1 MADNIGIRY
10 GAIAGFALIILYVVL
25 YAVNP
30 ALMYSLWW
38 LGVLMFVAIIAVMV
52 LAARN
57 TRTEQGGYGTFA
69 QLVAPAF
76 AVMVVV
82 QLLSSVYN
90 YVMFNYIDPSLT
102 ETLRNA
108 TTETTY
114 QWMSS
119 WGVPEEE
126 IEKTM
131 DELDTRDF
139 SVTLKSSLFGF
150 AGACIIGFAI
160 AAVIALILR
169 RNPPAHLQQSAT
181 PDLPETENPN
191 DMVQL

>member
-1 MADNIGIRY
+1 
-10 GAIAGFALIILYVVL
+10 
-25 YAVNP
+25 
-30 ALMYSLWW
+30 
-38 LGVLMFVAIIAVMV
+38 
-52 LAARN
+52 
-57 TRTEQGGYGTFA
+57 
-69 QLVAPAF
+69 
-76 AVMVVV
+76 
-82 QLLSSVYN
+82 
-90 YVMFNYIDPSLT
+90 
-102 ETLRNA
+102 
-108 TTETTY
+108 
-114 QWMSS
+114 
-119 WGVPEEE
+119 
-126 IEKTM
+126 M